1 MKRIALGTVA
11 LATLLAGCASSE
23 TEVDRYI
30 RSIDPLDSP
39 PSQVVEG
46 SKSAPSTEGDFAC
59 ISQDFTETRQYDE
72 IVAFSANSDSLW
84 PGAIL
89 RGDSLYDG
97 LFTQVV
103 FDRNPLTFSVSLE
116 NLAGAKSAEMRAPAL
131 SAFRDNLGQI
141 LGAEVTGA
149 TPANISAEIEEV
161 HSSDQLSVAIGA
173 GVSWPGLAEVNA
185 SFNFGNQD
193 VRSRYVV
200 KFVQS
205 YYTVDIDQPGN
216 PSDMIAASVPLSEVE
231 AKFGD
236 KNPPVYVSSIT
247 YGRMVMFTFESELSA
262 TELGSALDF
271 TYRGGADIS
280 GNVSLTYK
288 EMISQSNIT
297 AYILG
302 GSGSDAVQTIDGF
315 DALKEFIKQGGD
327 YSRDSPGAPIAYKL
341 AYLADNSPARLSFVQ
356 DYSVKD
362 CSRVS
367 QKIRVTLDSITV
379 ELAGDEVGSG
389 GDLELYGTISAGADN
404 DVNLFDR
411 GSNATLNLN
420 ENEPFTLPQGFID
433 EGILQVTPQ
442 EGNVIT
448 LTADL
453 FDKDGLSGDDHFAVA
468 TFDASFETGWRRP
481 VDLLISDG
489 GARIRIRL
497 SLEPI

>member
-1 MKRIALGTVA
+1 MKRIALGTVL
-11 LATLLAGCASSE
+11 LATALAGCGSE
-23 TEVDRYI
+23 TEVDTYI

-46 SKSAPSTEGDFAC
+46 SKSAPSAEGDYSC

-84 PGAIL
+84 PGSIL

-97 LFTQVV
+97 LFTQTV
-103 FDRNPLTFSVSLE
+103 FDRKPLTFSVSLE

-131 SAFRDNLGQI
+131 SEFRENLGQI
-141 LGAEVTGA
+141 LSAEITGA
-149 TPANISAEIEEV
+149 TAANIAAEIEEV
-161 HSSDQLSVAIGA
+161 HSSNQLSVAVGA

-185 SFNFGNQD
+185 SFNFDNQD

-216 PSDMIAASVPLSEVE
+216 PSDMIADEVPLSEVE

-236 KNPPVYVSSIT
+236 KNPPVYVSSIS
-247 YGRMVMFTFESELSA
+247 YGRMVMFTFESEFSA
-262 TELGSALDF
+262 VELGSALDF

-280 GNVSLTYK
+280 GDISLTYK

-315 DALKEFIKQGGD
+315 EALAEFIKQGGD

-362 CSRVS
+362 CTRVS
-367 QKIRVTLDSITV
+367 QKIKVTLDSITV
-379 ELAGDEVGSG
+379 ERAGDEVGG
-389 GDLELYGTISAGADN
+389 AGDLELYGTITASADN
-404 DVNLFDR
+404 DVTLFER
-411 GSNATLNLN
+411 GSDATLDLN
-420 ENEPFTLPQGFID
+420 ENEPYTLPQGFID
-433 EGILQVTPQ
+433 EGVLQVTPQ
-442 EGNVIT
+442 EGNIIT
-448 LTADL
+448 LQADL
-453 FDKDGLSGDDHFAVA
+453 FDEDSLNGDDHFAIA
-468 TFDASFETGWRRP
+468 SFDASFDTGWRRP

-489 GARIRIRL
+489 GARIRVRL
-497 SLEPI
+497 TIEPI